1 MWHTFAETVVFT
13 LPCCGCSCLARLL
26 GARAFYMTFF
36 PWLTVSILTLHR
48 NAFHMYTL
56 GSCINPSVYTKIYS
70 CKNIIGTGRDTWRSL
85 RWWPRWLPTGLPDT
99 SIEAWGRGR
108 GWQGKGRMYSEN
120 KKQFSHQRNRVFS
133 YLKVARKGFYLCNY
147 ERHAT
152 HSEYMHKRYAQQHW
166 WTSQSFAGRL
176 PSVCRVS
183 WVRRI

>member
-70 CKNIIGTGRDTWRSL
+70 CKNIIGTGRDTYEDHCAGGHAGSLQVCLTHPLKPGVEEGVGRARAGCTVRIRSSS
-85 RWWPRWLPTGLPDT
+85 PTRETGSSLT
-99 SIEAWGRGR
+99 
-108 GWQGKGRMYSEN
+108 
-120 KKQFSHQRNRVFS
+120 
-133 YLKVARKGFYLCNY
+133 
-147 ERHAT
+147 
-152 HSEYMHKRYAQQHW
+152 
-166 WTSQSFAGRL
+166 
-176 PSVCRVS
+176 
-183 WVRRI
+183 